1 MLSYYTQVLVPL
13 SFNTHRFFFFF
24 FLRREK
30 KKEEEMICQRRSM
43 SLTLVPFTFCWH
55 GHCKWEATERRLFLR
70 DRKKTFDQKTFATV
84 QHLPPSSFI
93 VYCYCCSTSS
103 PLRFHLRRKMR
114 SVWRGKRVVA
124 AGIWEVPI
132 LFVFL
137 ALFCSGMWYARL
149 TVVELPL
156 SLFFCL
162 QLCLYWIILF
172 SLFFSFWESAQ
183 WE

>member
-1 MLSYYTQVLVPL
+1 
-13 SFNTHRFFFFF
+13 
-24 FLRREK
+24 
-30 KKEEEMICQRRSM
+30 
-43 SLTLVPFTFCWH
+43 VPFTFCWH

-132 LFVFL
+132 SFFFWGGAILLGYVICTLNSSRTASFFLF
-137 ALFCSGMWYARL
+137 A
-149 TVVELPL
+149 TL
-156 SLFFCL
+156 SLLNHPVLSLLFLLGIGSMGITRRGKRKPSFHISGLSLCRKDNGRDFLFLNFHFCF
-162 QLCLYWIILF
+162 ILVP
-172 SLFFSFWESAQ
+172 AA
-183 WE
+183 